1 MNLKAY
7 HLQTWRVSG
16 LNNDMTPKV
25 EDITVKLVGE
35 LSFEKYCKF
44 LTIRGYMLKK
54 PPQIVKVLER
64 VKNEWKELGEKEI
77 SEDQERVDLLLNAPK
92 LSEKVDYESKFEDQ
106 KKQNKALE
114 ARLKALENKPKPGPK
129 KKLEPKL
136 ENNE

>member
-44 LTIRGYMLKK
+44 LTVRGYMLKK